1 MKKIIIFTL
10 YIFSIGCSA
19 QTPIIDITFQNGT
32 RVNGAYYKDINQLI
46 NPFRGTW
53 LYTNGTTS
61 LKIVFVKKAM
71 QYNTQYYE
79 DLIIGE
85 YQYIE
90 NGVEKVNT
98 LSTINNNYSNQILH
112 SIAGNSILNNENKPP
127 CNDCEEFESRLRLMF
142 TEPNSEL
149 YGQMIV
155 RKIMIGSQEAIKIII
170 RKTGDASVWTE
181 GTTPP
186 PSDFK
191 VPSSEYTLIKVN

>member
-10 YIFSIGCSA
+10 YIFSIGCTA
-19 QTPIIDITFQNGT
+19 QNPIIDITAQNGT
-32 RVNGAYYKDINQLI
+32 PIIGAYYIDYNLLLNQ
-46 NPFRGTW
+46 FEGTW
-53 LYTNGTTS
+53 LYTNGSNS
-61 LKIVFVKKAM
+61 LKIVLVKKEM

-85 YQYIE
+85 YEYIE

-112 SIAGNSILNNENKPP
+112 GIAGNSAISNTNKPP
-127 CNDCEEFESRLRLMF
+127 CNDCVAFEKRLRLMF

-155 RKIMIGSQEAIKIII
+155 RKIMIGSEEAIKIII
-170 RKTGDASVWTE
+170 RKTGDASVWIE

-186 PSDFK
+186 PSDFM
-191 VPSSEYTLIKVN
+191 VPSGEYTLIKQ

>member
-10 YIFSIGCSA
+10 YIFSIGCTA
-19 QTPIIDITFQNGT
+19 QNPIIDITAQNGS
-32 RVNGAYYKDINQLI
+32 RVNGAYYIDDNLLLNQ
-46 NPFRGTW
+46 FEGTW
-53 LYTNGTTS
+53 LYTNGSNS
-61 LKIVFVKKAM
+61 LKIVLVKKEM

-98 LSTINNNYSNQILH
+98 LSSISNNYPNQILH
-112 SIAGNSILNNENKPP
+112 RIAGNSVLNNTNKPP
-127 CNDCEEFESRLRLMF
+127 CNDCDAFEKRLRLMF

-149 YGQMIV
+149 YGTMIV
-155 RKIMIGSQEAIKIII
+155 RKIMIGSEEAIKIII
-170 RKTGDASVWTE
+170 RKTSKPVWIE

-186 PSDFK
+186 PSDFM
-191 VPSSEYTLIKVN
+191 VPSGEYTLIKQ

>member
-1 MKKIIIFTL
+1 MFAVSCK
-10 YIFSIGCSA
+10 A
-19 QTPIIDITFQNGT
+19 QVINIKDDDGSGITN
-32 RVNGAYYKDINQLI
+32 AYYKDIDNIL
-46 NPFRGTW
+46 NPFEGTW
-53 LYTNGTTS
+53 VYSNGDTT
-61 LKIVFVKKAM
+61 LKIVLLKKIN

-112 SIAGNSILNNENKPP
+112 GIAGNSAISNTNKPP
-127 CNDCEEFESRLRLMF
+127 CNDCVAFEKRLRLMF

-155 RKIMIGSQEAIKIII
+155 RKIMIGSEEAIKIII
-170 RKTGDASVWTE
+170 RKTGDASVWIE

-186 PSDFK
+186 PSDFM
-191 VPSSEYTLIKVN
+191 VPSGEYTLIKVN